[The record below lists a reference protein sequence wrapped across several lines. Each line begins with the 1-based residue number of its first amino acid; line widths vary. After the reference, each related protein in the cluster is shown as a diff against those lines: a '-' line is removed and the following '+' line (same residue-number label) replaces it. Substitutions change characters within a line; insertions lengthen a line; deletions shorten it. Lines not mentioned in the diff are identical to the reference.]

1 MQEIWTRIEFWLKTN
16 TPQVLDTLNP
26 GASESQ
32 IEAVE
37 EALLIQFPDDVKSS
51 YRIHNGQSGYNYGLI
66 NGREFLSLE
75 RIQKEWQVWKE
86 LLDAGNFDGCESQ
99 PEPGIGIC
107 TDWWSALWI
116 PLTYDGD
123 GNHDCVD
130 LAPAK
135 GGKVGQIIQMWHDN
149 DIRELVASSF
159 QNWLEEYATGLE
171 SGQYVFSHEYGGI
184 VKADSIWCL

>member
-1 MQEIWTRIEFWLKTN
+1 MQEIWTRIEFWLKAN

-32 IEAVE
+32 IKAVE
-37 EALLIQFPDDVKSS
+37 DALLIQFPDDVKSS

-75 RIQKEWQVWKE
+75 RIQDEWQVWKE

-107 TDWWSALWI
+107 TDWWSPLWI
-116 PLTYDGD
+116 PLTYDGA
-123 GNHDCVD
+123 GNHDCLD

-135 GGKVGQIIQMWHDN
+135 GGKVGQIIQMWHD
-149 DIRELVASSF
+149 DGERYLVASSF

-171 SGQYVFSHEYGGI
+171 SGQYVVFSNKDGGI
-184 VKADSIWCL
+184 VKADDI